1 MEKVIKM
8 SMAESERQEILAQVG
23 VTNGG
28 RRQKHPPDMNLGVN
42 FEKTFDFLHAAFAA
56 AEPLADNPS
65 YSIST
70 TICRGLAQAVEEVEG
85 WNNPSWVVRLLLM
98 MEVLLHRDREL
109 AKAVKAMQESRAEC
123 PFDVVWLAFDTELAK
138 FLDKF
143 LDKFAPCAER
153 KDSKMS

>member
-28 RRQKHPPDMNLGVN
+28 RRQKHPPDMDLGVN
-42 FEKTFDFLHAAFAA
+42 FEMTFDFLHAAFASA
-56 AEPLADNPS
+56 KPLADNPS
-65 YSIST
+65 YSIVTS
-70 TICRGLAQAVEEVEG
+70 IHRGLAQAVKEVEG
-85 WNNPSWVVRLLLM
+85 CNNPGWVIRLLLM
-98 MEVLLHRDREL
+98 MEVLLHRDEEL
-109 AKAVKAMQESRAEC
+109 VKAVKAMQESRAEC

-143 LDKFAPCAER
+143 APYVEGR
-153 KDSKMS
+153 KRDE